1 MDVSEPQ
8 GAPLQIAELVEHEHR
23 VIAPAAEMA
32 VVGAAFL
39 FAVGRAL
46 ARIHVQHD
54 DPRLTPLVHR
64 LDPLARQI
72 SEGGEVHR
80 TGQLFGLEAPIWLAE
95 APLPIGA
102 LPPTTQRMAGSRNSR
117 SASFTSS

>member
-1 MDVSEPQ
+1 MDVSGPQ

-23 VIAPAAEMA
+23 VIAGAAEMA

-39 FAVGRAL
+39 LAVGRAF

-54 DPRLTPLVHR
+54 NPRPTPLVHR
-64 LDPLARQI
+64 LDPLAWQI
-72 SEGGEVHR
+72 GEAARFSGRASHSVSKR
-80 TGQLFGLEAPIWLAE
+80 PIWLAE
-95 APLPIGA
+95 APRPIGA
-102 LPPTTQRMAGSRNSR
+102 LPPTTQRIAGSRHSR